1 MTQEGRNSILL
12 PLNTPSG
19 WDEDLKKQVENLISK
34 LTPTEVISELKKLT
48 REKPPS
54 KKYAGRPKSYK
65 TAWIQLENNSIS
77 FDKFQTLVHQQLVD
91 KKITNHTYY
100 RAIRK
105 AKQFL
110 AHKKNITTDPTSYE
124 EAWIAFSA
132 NQIQMEKF
140 EEVLNQLLA
149 NNKIT
154 QAKYEHGLN
163 EAKKY
168 KKLLAI
174 SKKYQKTGHIIF

>member
-12 PLNTPSG
+12 PLNTSSG

-48 REKPPS
+48 KEKPPS
-54 KKYAGRPKSYK
+54 KRYAGRPKSYK

-77 FDKFQTLVHQQLVD
+77 FDEFQTLVHQQLYD
-91 KKITNHTYY
+91 GKITNHTYY

-105 AKQFL
+105 AKQFI
-110 AHKKNITTDPTSYE
+110 AHKKIFEIEPTSYE
-124 EAWIAFSA
+124 EAWVVFSV
-132 NQIQMEKF
+132 NQKGEKF

-154 QAKYEHGLN
+154 QAKYEDGLN
-163 EAKKY
+163 KAKKFIIAKKY
-168 KKLLAI
+168 EKLLAI
-174 SKKYQKTGHIIF
+174 SKK